1 MQLASG
7 NESDRV
13 LQRNILLLSLVNF
26 LSPEP
31 HPRSATWHQS
41 RSGIRSRIAQI
52 DGTECWKAKV
62 EVLGPDLVRQR
73 VKSGLPDCVL
83 GCGGEGDRLLL
94 QWSRGPAAAAVDQGS
109 QLRARQIAKGLET
122 EVSGTQE
129 V

>member
-1 MQLASG
+1 M
-7 NESDRV
+7 
-13 LQRNILLLSLVNF
+13 
-26 LSPEP
+26 
-31 HPRSATWHQS
+31 
-41 RSGIRSRIAQI
+41 
-52 DGTECWKAKV
+52 DGTECWEVKA

-83 GCGGEGDRLLL
+83 GCGGEGYRLLL

-109 QLRARQIAKGLET
+109 QRRARQIAKGLET